1 MIDPIF
7 SADNYLLARNLLDAA
22 ALRHEAIA
30 ANVANAETP
39 GYRRVDVSP
48 DFATQLR
55 ARLAAG
61 NLASKEAAFAPH
73 LAVDQQARSV
83 RPDGNTVDIE
93 NELLAMNRNAVEHE
107 FLSEIVSGNLKQ
119 LRLAITGRPVA

>member
-1 MIDPIF
+1 MIDPVF
-7 SADNYLLARNLLDAA
+7 SSTNYQLARNLLDAA

-39 GYRRVDVSP
+39 GYRRVDVAP

-55 ARLAAG
+55 ASLKSG
-61 NLASKEAAFAPH
+61 NLAGAQGALSPR
-73 LAVDQQARSV
+73 LAVDNQARSV

>member
-7 SADNYLLARNLLDAA
+7 SANNYQLARHLLDAA

-39 GYRRVDVSP
+39 GYRRVDVAP

-55 ARLAAG
+55 ARLETGKLGSAEAP
-61 NLASKEAAFAPH
+61 LAPR
-73 LAVDQQARSV
+73 LAVDHLARSV

-107 FLSEIVSGNLKQ
+107 FLSEIVSGSLKQ